1 MYLYLSEIA
10 TIINVADLKRA
21 MWLLIGGMIIALVFI
36 YFNKT
41 VNGALVRSLM
51 ENDAYSPETAKTLA
65 ELGFEK
71 KESVL
76 KKLTRSESLR
86 RIVGAVDEQVDENA
100 RFYIREDEKKR
111 ASEQYGTSGN
121 ELILTI
127 VGAVALVIV
136 GLLIEIIF

>member
-51 ENDAYSPETAKTLA
+51 ENDAYSPETAKT
-65 ELGFEK
+65 
-71 KESVL
+71 
-76 KKLTRSESLR
+76 T
-86 RIVGAVDEQVDENA
+86 IPA
-100 RFYIREDEKKR
+100 R
-111 ASEQYGTSGN
+111 
-121 ELILTI
+121 
-127 VGAVALVIV
+127 
-136 GLLIEIIF
+136 